1 MYIVYILRSLKEAD
15 RIYIGRTDNLEER
28 LKGHNR
34 GDSTYT
40 KKFLP
45 WVLETHISFSNQ
57 QLADKFEKYLKSG
70 SGHAFLK
77 NKFIPK
83 LP

>member
-1 MYIVYILRSLKEAD
+1 MYIVYILRSLKEINRA
-15 RIYIGRTDNLEER
+15 YIGKTEDLNER
-28 LKGHNR
+28 IKQHNR
-34 GDSTYT
+34 GDSAYT

-45 WVLETHISFSNQ
+45 WVLETYISFSNK

-77 NKFIPK
+77 KKFIPK
-83 LP
+83 IL